1 MWLALGS
8 TSRIRFQ
15 TGDSISVD
23 DDDGDEVGLELGWMV
38 DTGGGIGGSGHCKGC
53 ARGQVN
59 D

>member
-23 DDDGDEVGLELGWMV
+23 DDDGDEVGWMV
-38 DTGGGIGGSGHCKGC
+38 ELV
-53 ARGQVN
+53 AE
-59 D
+59 